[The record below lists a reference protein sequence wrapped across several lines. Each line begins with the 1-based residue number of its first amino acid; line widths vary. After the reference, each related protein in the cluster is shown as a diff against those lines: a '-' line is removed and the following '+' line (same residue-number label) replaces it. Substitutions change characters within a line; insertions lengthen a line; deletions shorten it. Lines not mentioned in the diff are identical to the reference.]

1 MERLENADEKMRFQ
15 ACRLQERAGVH
26 EILIC
31 AEKVEGWKMRIEA
44 ERADGTSVSVNQLT
58 EKQPLACLANGGKQ
72 RWFY

>member
-1 MERLENADEKMRFQ
+1 
-15 ACRLQERAGVH
+15 
-26 EILIC
+26 
-31 AEKVEGWKMRIEA
+31 MRIEA